1 MEEWSDEDTEPQEP
15 ANWEAAVG
23 ILLESSVSSNAL
35 PWAFCVS
42 CMIIPNA
49 ERAVVD
55 VRKLRDY
62 CLNSTHDE
70 GKHKARLFESMLGMT
85 ANDAEEL
92 RRILLEVIKTHEV

>member
-1 MEEWSDEDTEPQEP
+1 
-15 ANWEAAVG
+15 
-23 ILLESSVSSNAL
+23 
-35 PWAFCVS
+35 
-42 CMIIPNA
+42 MIIPNA

-85 ANDAEEL
+85 ASDAEEL
-92 RRILLEVIKTHEV
+92 RRIITRSYQNT

>member
-1 MEEWSDEDTEPQEP
+1 
-15 ANWEAAVG
+15 
-23 ILLESSVSSNAL
+23 
-35 PWAFCVS
+35 
-42 CMIIPNA
+42 MIIPDA

-85 ANDAEEL
+85 ASDAPG
-92 RRILLEVIKTHEV
+92 VTQDFTGSYQNT